1 MTPFNYNASSLC
13 FLVELESGA
22 YLMTGVVETNE
33 NVGNC
38 LTHINNAITLRN
50 TMHGQDGEI
59 FSEIAS
65 GLTPKYDLK
74 ASINFVD
81 GFQLG
86 PAIYIFVN
94 VQSDKKVQLL
104 RLRRKGDKSDVLQS
118 TKKKTLSCCDE
129 KPRWKLV
136 SSSYIGGDFP
146 GYWAGVFT
154 AGNTSDQNNTALA
167 IYNITKN
174 PQDDLKPEAVAFTHP
189 SMTSVAAVSNASW
202 VVLFVGTADG
212 QLIKI
217 ALDGNLKPT
226 CARVLYESDE
236 DVPVFFKMLLDPEN
250 TAIYMAT
257 GKQLTAVSVA
267 QCDKYS
273 SMKDCW
279 SAQDPFCGW
288 CVPKKRCMFNSEC
301 PGTTVEV
308 YRTMP
313 SLQIKSVSSDQ
324 ITVNVTTPLRL
335 PNGSSVSCSFN
346 AVGSDICYKPT
357 SPCSCTFPVHNLPA
371 EGFNIAVRIT
381 VAEEEITEHLVVKNC
396 PNITAASS
404 VAQCYACVTSG
415 CTWSSSQTC
424 SWPNGELHE
433 AQAEDV
439 CKDVAP
445 PSNYSKPEVH
455 SVIPNVVSFHGKN
468 NAEMTGTNLDLVTKI
483 RLQGSLE
490 CYSEELQVL
499 AQTAHSLRFNLP
511 SWKTDM
517 MTVCALLPDGR
528 CVGSKTVTYRP
539 LPHCTAISPSN
550 TWASGGRKVTI
561 SGEKLDLVDGI
572 ELCGKVHFGNPSS
585 KSFEFHS
592 PPNME
597 CGKLQGELIRL
608 CLANETRECVQ
619 LTYLPNPEF
628 TSFKA
633 TSVGSDLR
641 IVIAKKSDKLYLVVQ
656 ELIITAKVEDKQHQC
671 NVEMIVL
678 GNGTAEDSV
687 MCRIINQAN
696 ARVQSVRIVVGNF
709 SKQLEEQTTNKYY
722 WIVLVLIAF
731 VALMITGVLLWVYHF
746 KKKKLAAE
754 MDKYLD
760 TLECEIRNEI
770 RQGFVDMQITEASHF
785 VENVATIPFLDY
797 KHFALRI
804 FFPEAESMSN
814 YMKDFDQSPVRT
826 QPTQS
831 CLAFSQ
837 LIRNKIFL
845 TSFIHALE
853 AQRNFTVKDKCTV
866 ASLLTLALHTDLP
879 YLTEVM
885 QDLLRALMD
894 QSSNVQPKLL
904 LRRTESIVEKL
915 LTNWM
920 SVCLYGF
927 LRESVGQPLYLL
939 VSALVE
945 KTLKGPVDCVTGKAL
960 YTLNEDWLLWLA
972 EDFHTLKLKVSFSVG
987 SGEESECLEVSA
999 LDCDT
1004 VEQVKEKI
1012 LAAFKSKFGF
1022 PYYKQLEEIDIY
1034 HEKDGSTVLLLE
1046 VDSTSKVVGEATLL
1060 NTLKHYKVPDDALI
1074 KVTTMTNR
1082 TPLTTQVSLKGDQNF
1097 TTKYC
1102 HLIDPDI
1109 DTSQRKNPERKK
1121 LKLKEI
1127 NLTKLLSTKVAVHS
1141 FLENLFRTIWGMAN
1155 KVSPAIKFF
1164 FDFLDSEVE
1173 RKKITDPD
1181 VPHIWKTNSLP
1192 LRFWVNILKNPQ
1204 FVFDID
1210 KTPLL
1215 DGCLSVIAQTFMDSF
1230 SLLDQQLGK
1239 NAPTN
1244 KLLYV
1249 KDIPQYKQEVKTFY
1263 KLVKDLPQITEQ
1275 EFREFLNETAKKH
1288 ENEFNESAALRDL
1301 YKYVKRYFREI
1312 QDYLEQNNTPSDLQ
1326 VQLEEVRNQFENM
1339 SNLSWE

>member
-1 MTPFNYNASSLC
+1 M
-13 FLVELESGA
+13 
-22 YLMTGVVETNE
+22 
-33 NVGNC
+33 
-38 LTHINNAITLRN
+38 
-50 TMHGQDGEI
+50 
-59 FSEIAS
+59 
-65 GLTPKYDLK
+65 
-74 ASINFVD
+74 
-81 GFQLG
+81 
-86 PAIYIFVN
+86 
-94 VQSDKKVQLL
+94 QS
-104 RLRRKGDKSDVLQS
+104 KGDKSDVLTSTRRQS
-118 TKKKTLSCCDE
+118 LSCCDE
-129 KPRWKLV
+129 KPRLKLV
-136 SSSYIGGDFP
+136 SSSYIDGDFP

-154 AGNTSDQNNTALA
+154 AGDTSDQRNTALA

-174 PQDDLKPEAVAFTHP
+174 PQGDLKPEAVVFTHP
-189 SMTSVAAVSNASW
+189 SMTLVAALSFESW
-202 VVLFVGTADG
+202 VVLFVGTANG

-226 CARVLYESDE
+226 CPRVLYQSDD
-236 DVPVFFKMLLDPEN
+236 DVPVFYKMLLDPEDKKR
-250 TAIYMAT
+250 IYMAI
-257 GKQLTAVSVA
+257 GNQLRAVSVA

-273 SMKDCW
+273 NMGDCW

-288 CVPKKRCMFNSEC
+288 CVPMKRCMFNPEC
-301 PGTTVEV
+301 PGATVRSV
-308 YRTMP
+308 YRRMA
-313 SLQIKSVSSDQ
+313 SLQIESVSSDM
-324 ITVNVTTPLRL
+324 ITVNVTTPMRL
-335 PNGSSVSCSFN
+335 PNGSSVSCSFDD
-346 AVGSDICYKPT
+346 VGSDICDKPA
-357 SPCSCTFPVHNLPA
+357 SPCSCTFPVHNLQTG
-371 EGFNIAVRIT
+371 GFNIAVIIT
-381 VAEEEITEHLVVKNC
+381 VAEEGITEPLVVKNC
-396 PNITAASS
+396 PNITEASS

-424 SWPNGELHE
+424 SWPNGELHQ

-439 CKDVAP
+439 CKDVAHP
-445 PSNYSKPEVH
+445 LNYSEPEVH
-455 SVIPNVVSFHGKN
+455 SVIPSVISFHGKN
-468 NAEMTGTNLDLVTKI
+468 NVKMLGENLDHVTKI
-483 RLQGSLE
+483 RLQGTVE

-511 SWKTDM
+511 GWKVDM

-528 CVGSKTVTYRP
+528 CVGSQSVMYRP

-561 SGEKLDLVDGI
+561 FGEKLDLVDGI
-572 ELCGKVHFGNPSS
+572 ELCGKAHIGNSSS
-585 KSFEFHS
+585 KRFEFRT
-592 PPNME
+592 PPNLE
-597 CGKLQGELIRL
+597 SAPNGTLQGELILL

-633 TSVGSDLR
+633 TPVGSDLR
-641 IVIAKKSDKLYLVVQ
+641 IVIAKKVDKLNLTGQ
-656 ELIITAKVEDKQHQC
+656 ELNITATVDDQQHQC
-671 NVEMIVL
+671 EVESIIL
-678 GNGTAEDSV
+678 GNDMAEDSV
-687 MCRIINQAN
+687 TCKISNQSKGSI
-696 ARVQSVRIVVGNF
+696 QSVRIVLGNF
-709 SKQLEEQTTNKYY
+709 SKQLEEQNTNKYY
-722 WIVLVLIAF
+722 WILLGVFAFIALI
-731 VALMITGVLLWVYHF
+731 ITGVLLWVYHF
-746 KKKKLAAE
+746 KKKKLSAE
-754 MDKYLD
+754 MNKYLD
-760 TLECEIRNEI
+760 TLECEIRKEI
-770 RQGFVDMQITEASHF
+770 RQGFVDMQITETSQF
-785 VENVATIPFLDY
+785 IENVGTIPFLDY
-797 KHFALRI
+797 KHFASRI
-804 FFPEAESMSN
+804 FFPEASSMSN
-814 YMKDFDQSPVRT
+814 YMKDIDQSPVKT
-826 QPTQS
+826 EPTQS

-837 LIRNKIFL
+837 LIRNKTFL

-853 AQRNFTVKDKCTV
+853 AQKDFTVKDKCTV
-866 ASLLTLALHTDLP
+866 ASLLTLALHTDLS

-960 YTLNEDWLLWLA
+960 YTLNEDWLLWLS
-972 EDFHTLKLKVSFSVG
+972 EDFQTLKLKVSFSVG

-1022 PYYKQLEEIDIY
+1022 PYYKQLVEIDIY
-1034 HEKDGSTVLLLE
+1034 YEKDGSTVLLLE
-1046 VDSTSKVVGEATLL
+1046 VDSTSKVVGEMTLL
-1060 NTLKHYKVPDDALI
+1060 NTLKHYKVPDGALI
-1074 KVTTMTNR
+1074 KVTTVKNR
-1082 TPLTTQVSLKGDQNF
+1082 APLTAQASVKDDQNF

-1141 FLENLFRTIWGMAN
+1141 FVENLFRTIWGTANN

-1239 NAPTN
+1239 YAPTN

-1288 ENEFNESAALRDL
+1288 ENEFNESAAVRDL

-1312 QDYLEQNNTPSDLQ
+1312 QDYLEQNNTPSGLL

-1339 SNLSWE
+1339 RNLSWE